1 VAAGKHPYYVEAYPE
16 TERPR
21 RFLEAFAAI
30 LEHTNYDFVLDNFA
44 RTVTRCG
51 RCATSCQV
59 YQASGEAR
67 DIPCERSDLLLSV
80 YKRYFTTDGRLTG
93 RFGGGFELTDE
104 HIDRDGRRV
113 LPLHGLPALQGR
125 LPDGVDHGLVTHL
138 GRWVLAEIGI
148 VPKAL
153 VVSTREQLEGKTGN
167 TSAIPVGALK
177 DTASSSRRSSRR
189 STVARSRSRSTSR
202 APSTCSSRP
211 SATTCSSPTRSWAT
225 PR

>member
-104 HIDRDGRRV
+104 HIDRMADEYYRCTACKRCKADC
-113 LPLHGLPALQGR
+113 PMA
-125 LPDGVDHGLVTHL
+125 VDHGLVTHL
-138 GRWVLAEIGI
+138 GRWILVRDRDRAE
-148 VPKAL
+148 
-153 VVSTREQLEGKTGN
+153 
-167 TSAIPVGALK
+167 GAG
-177 DTASSSRRSSRR
+177 RRH
-189 STVARSRSRSTSR
+189 ARAARGQ
-202 APSTCSSRP
+202 RP
-211 SATTCSSPTRSWAT
+211 AT
-225 PR
+225 PRPSPSAR